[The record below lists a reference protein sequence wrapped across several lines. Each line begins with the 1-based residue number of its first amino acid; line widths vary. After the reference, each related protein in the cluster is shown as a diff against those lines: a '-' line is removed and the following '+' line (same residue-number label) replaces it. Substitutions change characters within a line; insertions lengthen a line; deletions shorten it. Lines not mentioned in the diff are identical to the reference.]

1 MPKRFAA
8 ALLSLL
14 MILTIPV
21 CVAAQPAPGDFM
33 DIGAL

>member
-1 MPKRFAA
+1 
-8 ALLSLL
+8 L